1 MDQRRMNG
9 SASVSE
15 AAKDVTPT
23 GLRDNAEI
31 SLPRPGA
38 TRRVRVLH
46 WRRWALFLLLPVV
59 LIAGGIWYVNG
70 GQTVSLEDASVNT
83 RKVGISTDVTGIV
96 DQVDV
101 RDNQHVQAGQ
111 VLFSLR
117 LQPFQIARERTDA
130 EIGMVRDQ
138 VEALQANYR
147 DMQAQIR
154 QAQVDATYYGAEAA
168 RQQNLLNA
176 HVSSQANYDLAQRNQ
191 QSAHQKIESLQ
202 QQLAALSAQLD
213 DHPGGPAESNPRY
226 LEAVA
231 ARNEAARELNDA
243 VVRAPFS
250 GLVTGVDSIAP
261 GKSLPVETTAFYLV
275 DTDHTWVDVNPKETE
290 LTWVRVGQR
299 ARVHVDTYPDVTWT
313 GVVESIS
320 PAAAQEFSLLPA
332 ENTSG
337 NWVKVVQRVPM
348 RIRVDVRPGQP
359 PLRAGM
365 SVEVKVDTG
374 HRRGLPRM
382 LTGLFGG
389 SPRASR

>member
-1 MDQRRMNG
+1 MNG

-23 GLRDNAEI
+23 GKRDSAEI
-31 SLPRPGA
+31 SLPRPGVA
-38 TRRVRVLH
+38 RRVRVVR
-46 WRRWALFLLLPVV
+46 WRRWALFLLLPIV
-59 LIAGGIWYVNG
+59 LIASAIWYVNG
-70 GQTVSLEDASVNT
+70 GQIVSLDDAYVNT

-96 DQVDV
+96 DQVNV
-101 RDNQHVQAGQ
+101 TENQHVQAGQ

-117 LQPFQIARERTDA
+117 LQPFQIAHERTDA

-147 DMQAQIR
+147 DMQSQIR
-154 QAQVDATYYGAEAA
+154 QAQEDAAYYDTEAT

-176 HVSSQANYDLAQRNQ
+176 HVSSQANFDLAQRNQ
-191 QSAHQKIESLQ
+191 QTAHQKVESLR
-202 QQLAALSAQLD
+202 QQLASLSAQLD

-226 LEAVA
+226 HEAVA
-231 ARNEAARELNDA
+231 ARDEAARELNDA

-250 GLVTGVDSIAP
+250 GIVTGVPSIAP
-261 GKSLPVETTAFYLV
+261 GKSLSTGTTAFYLV
-275 DTDHTWVDVNPKETE
+275 DTDHAWVDANPKETE
-290 LTWVRVGQR
+290 LTWVRQGQP
-299 ARVHVDTYPDVTWT
+299 ARVHVDTYPNVTWK

-337 NWVKVVQRVPM
+337 NWVKVVQRVPLRV
-348 RIRVDVRPGQP
+348 RIDTDPRQP

-374 HRRGLPRM
+374 HRRGLPRF

-389 SPRASR
+389 GPQTNR